1 MGWVAECFELAVS
14 ASHWSRNKD
23 MAPKISKK
31 LRKAALEFFEPK
43 PDISAARKIVAIATD
58 IGYAGPELDAV
69 QASLE
74 LVPAPAKKGTKRVG
88 PKKTKAGRKSAAG
101 KKAARKKAARKSTSG
116 RGASTRPVVP

>member
-23 MAPKISKK
+23 LAPKISKK

-58 IGYAGPELDAV
+58 IGYAGPKLDAV

-74 LVPAPAKKGTKRVG
+74 LVPASAEKRTKRDG

-101 KKAARKKAARKSTSG
+101 KKAARKATSG